1 MALEFCLYKEKG
13 NTIVEDKLNEYGI
26 GEQSLKKIL
35 TQNISVK
42 IKSEGLENVDPQF
55 LKKFEE
61 DMNGY
66 IAIKLSEASFNS
78 KLQRMLARLNVPIT
92 EEEMALIAF
101 FRRKRNSMIHGKGM
115 DEIKEIGIKKMIGIV
130 SRIITY
136 KLQELL
142 EGDD

>member
-1 MALEFCLYKEKG
+1 M
-13 NTIVEDKLNEYGI
+13 
-26 GEQSLKKIL
+26 
-35 TQNISVK
+35 
-42 IKSEGLENVDPQF
+42 ENVDPQF

-115 DEIKEIGIKKMIGIV
+115 DEIKEIDIKKMIGIV